1 MTLKFPWLLTGLL
14 TTFLLTSP
22 GEAAS
27 LKTWNFNKDRNRLDL
42 TTDNNVKPVV
52 NLIFNPTRLV
62 VDLPGI
68 KLTKPETIRRRID
81 SVVEEVRVGL
91 VDNKTTRLVIALAPG
106 YTLDPQKIKVRGY
119 SPRQWTIQLPT
130 SASKNGA
137 NVPLNRVINPGK
149 GNVFAGVV
157 PLSSEMWALKRE
169 LLSVVK
175 EFRSLSV
182 GMFFLDVDTGKH
194 IDISGARVFPAASTI
209 KLPILIALFQDV
221 DSGRVK
227 LNETLVMRRKH
238 VAVGSGTLQY
248 KRVGTKLSLLD
259 TASRMIII
267 SDNTATNMIIDRM
280 GGISRLNSRFRSW
293 GLRDTVMRNWLAD
306 LRGTNKTS
314 SKDLARVL
322 TLVSKRR
329 LISDGSRQK
338 VIGILRRT
346 KTRTLLPSGLGSGA
360 KIAHKTGDIGFLV
373 GDAGLVEMPGGK
385 RYVGVIFVRRP
396 YDSPLARKFVKRVS
410 RLVYNYLNQ
419 GRVIALVE
427 LEGDENDLPSL
438 QTTNNQVTQ
447 LASYNLDVLF
457 NY

>member
-1 MTLKFPWLLTGLL
+1 MKLKFPWLLTGLL
-14 TTFLLTSP
+14 TTFLLASP
-22 GEAAS
+22 TEAAS
-27 LKTWNFNKDRNRLDL
+27 LKTWNFNKDRSRLEL
-42 TTDNNVKPVV
+42 TTDNNVRPVV

-68 KLTKPETIRRRID
+68 KLKSPETIRRRFD

-91 VDNKTTRLVIALAPG
+91 VDNKTTRLVVALAPG
-106 YTLDPQKIKVRGY
+106 YTLDPQQIKVKGY

-130 SASKNGA
+130 KASKNGT
-137 NVPLNRVINPGK
+137 NIPLNRSNIPRK

-157 PLSSEMWALKRE
+157 PLSSEMWTLKRE
-169 LLSVVK
+169 LVGLVR
-175 EFRSLSV
+175 EYRSLSV

-194 IDISGARVFPAASTI
+194 IDIGGARVFPAASTI

-221 DSGRVK
+221 DAGRVK
-227 LNETLVMRRKH
+227 LNQTLVMRRKH

-248 KRVGTKLSLLD
+248 KPVGTKLSVLD

-338 VIGILRRT
+338 VLGILRRT
-346 KTRTLLPSGLGSGA
+346 KTRTLLPSGIGPGA

-373 GDAGLVEMPGGK
+373 GDAGLVEMPRGR
-385 RYVGVIFVRRP
+385 RYVGVVFVRRP
-396 YDSPLARKFVKRVS
+396 YDSPQARKFVKRVS
-410 RLVYNYLNQ
+410 RLVYNYLDK
-419 GRVIALVE
+419 GKLIAFVE
-427 LEGDENDLPSL
+427 TEGDESQL
-438 QTTNNQVTQ
+438 QALTG
-447 LASYNLDVLF
+447 SDRELD
-457 NY
+457 

>member
-14 TTFLLTSP
+14 TTFFVVLPS
-22 GEAAS
+22 EAAS
-27 LKTWNFNKDRNRLDL
+27 LKTWNFNKNSNRLDL
-42 TTDNNVKPVV
+42 TTDNNVRPVV

-68 KLTKPETIRRRID
+68 KLQNPETIRRRFD

-137 NVPLNRVINPGK
+137 NIPLNRGNITPK

-157 PLSSEMWALKRE
+157 PLKSEIWALKRE

-175 EFRSLSV
+175 EYRSLSV
-182 GMFFLDVDTGKH
+182 GMFFLDVDTGEH
-194 IDISGARVFPAASTI
+194 IDIGGARVFPAASTI
-209 KLPILIALFQDV
+209 KMPILIALFQDV

-227 LNETLVMRRKH
+227 LNQTLVMRRKH
-238 VAVGSGTLQY
+238 VTGGSGTLQY
-248 KRVGTKLSLLD
+248 KRVGAKLSVLD

-280 GGISRLNSRFRSW
+280 GGIARLNSRFRSW

-338 VIGILRRT
+338 VLGILRRT
-346 KTRTLLPSGLGSGA
+346 KTRTLLPSGIGPGA
-360 KIAHKTGDIGFLV
+360 RIAHKTGDIGFLV

-385 RYVGVIFVRRP
+385 RYVGVVFVRRP

-410 RLVYNYLNQ
+410 RLVYNYLDK
-419 GRVIALVE
+419 GRVIAFVE
-427 LEGDENDLPSL
+427 IEGDNSELRSL
-438 QTTNNQVTQ
+438 KDPD
-447 LASYNLDVLF
+447 SKID
-457 NY
+457 